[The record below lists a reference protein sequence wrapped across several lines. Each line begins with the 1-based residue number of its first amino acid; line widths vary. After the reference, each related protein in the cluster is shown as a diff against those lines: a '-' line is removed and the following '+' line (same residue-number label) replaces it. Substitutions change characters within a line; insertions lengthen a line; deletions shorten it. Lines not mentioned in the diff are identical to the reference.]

1 VPPGMF
7 SMVIVEISAES
18 VKACSFHQRQSIP
31 DTEIIYST
39 SFRYNALTDS
49 ADISTITIENM
60 PGGTPWGQAQLRI
73 FDRKFL
79 PALKI
84 TKLVFFFLIL
94 RLLDTIGSQIVF
106 FLNFYRN
113 LPQYPCCS
121 IRATDKK
128 IDK

>member
-1 VPPGMF
+1 MCIKISGNNFITYMRKKTNLVIFKAGKNFRSKIRSCYKTICPHGVPPGMF

-18 VKACSFHQRQSIP
+18 VKACSFHQRKSIP

-39 SFRYNALTDS
+39 SFRYN
-49 ADISTITIENM
+49 
-60 PGGTPWGQAQLRI
+60 R
-73 FDRKFL
+73 
-79 PALKI
+79 
-84 TKLVFFFLIL
+84 
-94 RLLDTIGSQIVF
+94 SQIAF

-121 IRATDKK
+121 IRATGIK